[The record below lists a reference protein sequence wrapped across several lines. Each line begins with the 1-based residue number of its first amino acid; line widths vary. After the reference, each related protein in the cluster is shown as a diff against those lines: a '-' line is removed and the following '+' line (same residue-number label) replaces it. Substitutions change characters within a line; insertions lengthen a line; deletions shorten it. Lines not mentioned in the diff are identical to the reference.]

1 MHSLLFKASQ
11 VKCVN
16 LVYSKLNTKTET
28 ISKLHRRF
36 KMELEMGGACLG
48 VGDDVTP
55 FSSSVLIIFAL
66 SPNRF
71 PLLLLCVSSCSCSI
85 SENAAGSRRRC
96 CSQPGW
102 PASLCRMPP
111 PARLLHPW
119 PRRLRDPLKSPEAVQ
134 REIQLKA
141 AQRRLGSQSE
151 GKNSISA
158 GSRHKPAFWCCD
170 DHRRLQD
177 FPGPGLSS
185 HTAVYLQTRGTQ
197 SSTFLEPGT

>member
-1 MHSLLFKASQ
+1 MLFKASQ

-36 KMELEMGGACLG
+36 KMELEIGGACLR
-48 VGDDVTP
+48 VGDDATP
-55 FSSSVLIIFAL
+55 ISSSVLIIFAL
-66 SPNRF
+66 SANRF
-71 PLLLLCVSSCSCSI
+71 SLLLVCVSSCSCNI

-96 CSQPGW
+96 CSQPDW

-119 PRRLRDPLKSPEAVQ
+119 PCRLRDPLKSPEAVQ
-134 REIQLKA
+134 REIQLKV

-158 GSRHKPAFWCCD
+158 GSGHKPAFWCCD

-197 SSTFLEPGT
+197 SSTFLETGT